1 METSDLLKR
10 VRKIE
15 IKTRGLSRH
24 IFAGQYH
31 SAFKGRGMAFSE
43 VREYRYGDDIRSIDW
58 NVTARFNQP
67 YVKVFEEERELTV
80 MLLIDVSGSEH
91 FGTSE
96 LYKNQLITEIAAVL
110 AFSAIQNNDKI
121 GVILFSDKVEKFIP
135 PQKGRK
141 HILRIISEMLNYKP
155 QSKDTNIAEALKYL
169 TNAIKKR
176 CTAFILSD
184 FVDVDTNSQPR
195 FADALS
201 IANNKHDVVGIRIFD
216 KRETE
221 LPSVGLVKFRDAET
235 GKDTWIDTSDSLV
248 RRNYS
253 KWWVET
259 TSNLKTTFTKSKVDW
274 TSISTD
280 EDYVKPLIL
289 LFKRRA

>member
-155 QSKDTNIAEALKYL
+155 QSKETNIAEALKYL

-274 TSISTD
+274 TSIRTD